1 MVIPFG
7 SPTIAKVDAEWD
19 KPPEQPIIKAYNI
32 LPRKNDTNY
41 IV

>member
-1 MVIPFG
+1 MEMPFG
-7 SPTIAKVDAEWD
+7 SPIIKKQGADWD
-19 KPPEQPIIKAYNI
+19 EPPDQPIIKAYNI